1 MPGMKKNQALA
12 SHISE
17 DTMSFFIFLT
27 KKINNFISRS
37 HDFILLIIRNNIF
50 FHSSAISYYTAL
62 AIAPFLLIL
71 LQIAALLGPELQD
84 QLIAQTYY
92 VLGPEA
98 GTITEMIFNNAKEGI
113 DLASISGLI
122 GGSIL
127 LFTASVVF
135 LQLRFSLDTIYGY
148 HDPDVSR
155 SFMEILKER
164 IVSMGVVVVIA
175 LLFFLSLFVSNL
187 IKYIAGPVTSEG
199 IWEFVI
205 SNLISFIINI
215 IMFTALY
222 YFAPTR
228 RPKTLSAFKVAI
240 FTSIA
245 FFFGKIV
252 IGLYF
257 NNVAI
262 NSVYGATGTL
272 LVFLVWAY
280 YSSFILFLSLEGF
293 LFIHPQEKLLM
304 QKHKAYIPQ
313 YK

>member
-1 MPGMKKNQALA
+1 
-12 SHISE
+12 
-17 DTMSFFIFLT
+17 MSFYSLSIN
-27 KKINNFISRS
+27 KINTFVSRS
-37 HDFILLIIRNNIF
+37 NDFVFLVLRNNIF

-71 LQIAALLGPELQD
+71 LQIAAFIGPELQE
-84 QLIAQTYY
+84 QLIVQTYY
-92 VLGPEA
+92 VLGPEV
-98 GTITEMIFNNAKEGI
+98 GTLTEMVFNNAKEGI

-148 HDPDVSR
+148 HDPDISR
-155 SFMEILKER
+155 SFVKER
-164 IVSMGVVVVIA
+164 LFSMGVVIVIA

-187 IKYIAGPVTSEG
+187 IKFIAGSGASEG
-199 IWEFVI
+199 FWAFII
-205 SNLISFIINI
+205 SNIISFIINL

-228 RPKTLSAFKVAI
+228 RPKPSSAFKVAI

-252 IGLYF
+252 MGLYF
-257 NNVAI
+257 KNVAI

-280 YSSFILFLSLEGF
+280 YSSFFLFLSLEGF
-293 LFIHPQEKLLM
+293 LFMHPEEKLMM
-304 QKHKAYIPQ
+304 QNHKAYTVI
-313 YK
+313 KSL